1 MGQVSVRMPFGMW
14 PFVSHVQSWFSKL
27 TDLLLA
33 SGKSVNHD
41 IQTDGDQH
49 VFADADHVC

>member
-1 MGQVSVRMPFGMW
+1 MW